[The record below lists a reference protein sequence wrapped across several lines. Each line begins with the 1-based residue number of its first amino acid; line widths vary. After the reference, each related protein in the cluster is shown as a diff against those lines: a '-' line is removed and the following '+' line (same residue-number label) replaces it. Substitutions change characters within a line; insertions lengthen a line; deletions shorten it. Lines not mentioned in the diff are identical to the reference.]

1 VRRWATFVDGFAH
14 VERLDEGWP
23 EPPAKVVWKSVPTGR
38 GTVTEKVTRTLPG
51 AIHQVVVFEEK
62 LDGTQTITFAPVD
75 EATYV
80 ELELD
85 YTVSVGGPLK
95 PVVDA
100 LFIRRAQNDALARTL
115 RRFRTE
121 ATEQASL

>member
-1 VRRWATFVDGFAH
+1 MPG
-14 VERLDEGWP
+14 
-23 EPPAKVVWKSVPTGR
+23 GR
-38 GTVTEKVTRTLPG
+38 GVVTERVTKALPG
-51 AIHQVVVFEEK
+51 AIHQVNVFEEK

-75 EATYV
+75 EATWV

-85 YTVSVGGPLK
+85 YTVSVGGPFR
-95 PVVDA
+95 PIVDA

-121 ATEQASL
+121 ADEQASL